1 MRITNE
7 QDDDHQSQHS
17 QLYND
22 VTPSTRTVIIIDCR
36 AAATD
41 DITRQ
46 MLQLQLLEMWY
57 FGDYSDA
64 GVVTVSEKQKDQ
76 RLRCVCSCIAS
87 GIHT

>member
-1 MRITNE
+1 MAVKTERERERERLNINLAWSRLKKMRITNE

-46 MLQLQLLEMWY
+46 MLQLQLLEM
-57 FGDYSDA
+57 
-64 GVVTVSEKQKDQ
+64 
-76 RLRCVCSCIAS
+76 
-87 GIHT
+87 

>member
-1 MRITNE
+1 MRITNK

-46 MLQLQLLEMWY
+46 MLQLQLLEM
-57 FGDYSDA
+57 
-64 GVVTVSEKQKDQ
+64 
-76 RLRCVCSCIAS
+76 
-87 GIHT
+87 